1 MGVTSAGAS
10 AMRWSRGFSLASLL
24 AVASCLDATGV
35 TMPAPFTRRSGD
47 LPHIAGTE
55 QSLATLR
62 QQRDRW
68 RAAAPSRYRVEQQ
81 QICFCEL
88 TGVRVV
94 EVAGNVLTQAWDR
107 STGRESEVAAWDL
120 TVDQLFDRAI
130 AVVESGGSVWGAF
143 DAAYGYPRD
152 MYLDP
157 LPTMVDDETNYRLAT
172 LTPF

>member
-1 MGVTSAGAS
+1 
-10 AMRWSRGFSLASLL
+10 MRWSRGFSLASLL

-35 TMPAPFTRRSGD
+35 TMPAPFQRRSGD
-47 LPHIAGTE
+47 LQHVAGAE

-81 QICFCEL
+81 RFGSWEL
-88 TGVRVV
+88 TGVRVL

-107 STGRESEVAAWDL
+107 STGRESEVTATDL
-120 TVDQLFDRAI
+120 TVDQLFDLAI
-130 AVVESGGSVWGAF
+130 AVLEGGGYVWGAF

-152 MYLDP
+152 MSLDP
-157 LPTMVDDETNYRLAT
+157 FPTMADDEVNYRLAT

>member
-1 MGVTSAGAS
+1 
-10 AMRWSRGFSLASLL
+10 MRWSRGLSLASLL

-35 TMPAPFTRRSGD
+35 RMPAPYIRRGGD
-47 LPHIAGTE
+47 LPRVDGAE

-81 QICFCEL
+81 QICFCEF

-107 STGRESEVAAWDL
+107 STGRASAVTALDL

-130 AVVESGGSVWGAF
+130 AVVESGGYVWGAF

-157 LPTMVDDETNYRLAT
+157 LPMAADDEVNYRLAT

>member
-1 MGVTSAGAS
+1 MHS
-10 AMRWSRGFSLASLL
+10 SRSFSLALLL

-35 TMPAPFTRRSGD
+35 TMPAPFQRRGGD
-47 LPHIAGTE
+47 LPRIAGAE

-81 QICFCEL
+81 QVCFCDL

-94 EVAGNVLTQAWDR
+94 EVAGNVLTQGWDR
-107 STGRESEVAAWDL
+107 STGRALAVTATDL

-130 AVVESGGSVWGAF
+130 AVVESGGHVWGAF

-152 MYLDP
+152 MFLDP
-157 LPTMVDDETNYRLAT
+157 FPTAEDDEVNYRLAT

>member
-1 MGVTSAGAS
+1 
-10 AMRWSRGFSLASLL
+10 MRWSRGFSLASLL

-47 LPHIAGTE
+47 LPHVARTE
-55 QSLATLR
+55 QSPATLR

-81 QICFCEL
+81 RFGSWEL
-88 TGVRVV
+88 TGVRVL

-107 STGRESEVAAWDL
+107 STGRESEVTATDL
-120 TVDQLFDRAI
+120 TVDQLFERAI
-130 AVVESGGSVWGAF
+130 AVVESGGYVWGAF

-152 MYLDP
+152 MSLDP
-157 LPTMVDDETNYRLAT
+157 FPTMADDEVNYRLAT

>member
-1 MGVTSAGAS
+1 
-10 AMRWSRGFSLASLL
+10 MRWSRGFSLASLL

-35 TMPAPFTRRSGD
+35 TMPAPFQRRGGD
-47 LPHIAGTE
+47 LQRVAGAE

-62 QQRDRW
+62 QQLDRW

-81 QICFCEL
+81 YSTAWFL
-88 TGVRVV
+88 FGVRVL

-107 STGRESEVAAWDL
+107 STGRESAVTATDL

-130 AVVESGGSVWGAF
+130 AVVESGGYVWGAF

-152 MYLDP
+152 MSLDP
-157 LPTMVDDETNYRLAT
+157 FPTMADDEVNYRLAT

>member
-1 MGVTSAGAS
+1 
-10 AMRWSRGFSLASLL
+10 MRWSRGFSLASLL

-35 TMPAPFTRRSGD
+35 TMPAPFERRGGD
-47 LPHIAGTE
+47 LQRVVGAE

-68 RAAAPSRYRVEQQ
+68 RATAPGRYRVELQR
-81 QICFCEL
+81 ICFCEL
-88 TGVRVV
+88 TGVRVL

-107 STGRESEVAAWDL
+107 STGRESAVTATDL

-130 AVVESGGSVWGAF
+130 EVVESGGYVWGAF

-152 MYLDP
+152 MSLDP
-157 LPTMVDDETNYRLAT
+157 FPTMADDEVNYRLAT

>member
-10 AMRWSRGFSLASLL
+10 AMRWSRGCSLASLL

-35 TMPAPFTRRSGD
+35 TVPVRFRHRSGD
-47 LPHIAGTE
+47 LPHVAGTE

-68 RAAAPSRYRVEQQ
+68 RAAAPGRYRVEQQ
-81 QICFCEL
+81 YSTAWFL
-88 TGVRVV
+88 FGVPVL
-94 EVAGNVLTQAWDR
+94 EVAGNVPTQAWDR
-107 STGRESEVAAWDL
+107 SPGRESAVTVTDL

-130 AVVESGGSVWGAF
+130 AVVEGGGCVWGAF

-152 MYLDP
+152 MSLDP
-157 LPTMVDDETNYRLAT
+157 FPTMADDELNYRLAT

>member
-1 MGVTSAGAS
+1 
-10 AMRWSRGFSLASLL
+10 MRWSRGLSLASLL

-35 TMPAPFTRRSGD
+35 RMPAPYIRRSGD
-47 LPHIAGTE
+47 LARVEGTE
-55 QSLATLR
+55 QSLAMLR

-81 QICFCEL
+81 QVCFCEL

-107 STGRESEVAAWDL
+107 STGRASAVTARDL

-130 AVVESGGSVWGAF
+130 AVVESGGYVWGAF

-152 MYLDP
+152 MTLDP
-157 LPTMVDDETNYRLAT
+157 FPTAEDDEMNYRLAT